1 MAKQKLLTQVRTFMR
16 MRNYSPR
23 TIKSYTQWIKRFI
36 IFNNTTHPAKM
47 GAGEIKAFIGDLAV
61 NKHVSAST
69 QNQALQAILFLY
81 KHIIKK
87 DIGWIENIPRAK
99 SSQYIP
105 VVFSKQEVKKILS
118 NLNGIYYLIC
128 SLQYGTGMRLSEVLR
143 LRIKDIDFDYK
154 SIIIRDAKGHK
165 DRITVL
171 PDSLAGLLKKQ
182 IDKVI
187 KQHAADSAKGMGNTV
202 LPYALEKKYPNASK
216 ETGWQYLFPAD
227 KFVYKENSNVPYKTH
242 LHSSSVQKA
251 FRTALNKS
259 KISKRG
265 STHSLRHSFATHL
278 LEAGYDIRTVQEL
291 LGHKSVKTTMIY
303 THIINKGGLAVRSPL
318 D

>member
-1 MAKQKLLTQVRTFMR
+1 MTKPKLLTQVKTNMK
-16 MRNYSPR
+16 MKNYSPS
-23 TIKSYTQWIKRFI
+23 TIKSYSQWIKRFI

-47 GAGEIKAFIGDLAV
+47 GAEEIKSFIGYLAV
-61 NKHVSAST
+61 KKHVSAST

-81 KHIIKK
+81 KYIIKK
-87 DIGWIENIPRAK
+87 DIGWLENIPRAK
-99 SSQYIP
+99 SSKYIP
-105 VVFSKQEVKKILS
+105 VVFSKQEVKSILS

-154 SIIIRDAKGHK
+154 SIVIRDAKGHK
-165 DRITVL
+165 DRVTVL
-171 PDSLAGLLKKQ
+171 PNTLIHLLKKQ
-182 IDKVI
+182 IAEVK
-187 KQHAADSAKGMGNTV
+187 KQHTKDAAKGLGNTI
-202 LPYALEKKYPNASK
+202 LPYALEIKYPNAA
-216 ETGWQYLFPAD
+216 EEFGWQYLFPAD
-227 KFVYKENSNVPYKTH
+227 KFVYKENSKKPYKTH
-242 LHSSSVQKA
+242 LHASSVQKA
-251 FRTALNKS
+251 FRKALTES
-259 KISKRG
+259 KIAKRG

-303 THIINKGGLAVRSPL
+303 THVINKGGFGVRSPL